1 MEHANGVYSSII
13 LHRRPWNL
21 FRTIQKQD
29 AGDGGF
35 LGSAIF
41 VDMDAWLFDIRAGRD
56 GLPMDILYSGN
67 SLYLST
73 RTSTSMEHHGNDC
86 IVVDSYSAV
95 EQSHERCAML
105 AAAADVT
112 CTVRFKV
119 APLQFAMLYG
129 ANNTS
134 DNVPPDQLRMQ
145 PSKLCPPA
153 PRRGPERSQRAQ
165 EGTQEGSPGAR
176 ASSRGMKLCPP
187 LPQGPKLHQGE

>member
-1 MEHANGVYSSII
+1 MHGA
-13 LHRRPWNL
+13 L
-21 FRTIQKQD
+21 
-29 AGDGGF
+29 A
-35 LGSAIF
+35 
-41 VDMDAWLFDIRAGRD
+41 DMDTWLFDVLAGRVELRM
-56 GLPMDILYSGN
+56 GIACNGS
-67 SLYLST
+67 SLCLRT

-86 IVVDSYSAV
+86 IIVDCYSAV

-119 APLQFAMLYG
+119 VPLQFAMLYG
-129 ANNTS
+129 AINTS

-165 EGTQEGSPGAR
+165 EGTQEGSPGERILVRSPIFRLDAISDTGIR
-176 ASSRGMKLCPP
+176 
-187 LPQGPKLHQGE
+187 